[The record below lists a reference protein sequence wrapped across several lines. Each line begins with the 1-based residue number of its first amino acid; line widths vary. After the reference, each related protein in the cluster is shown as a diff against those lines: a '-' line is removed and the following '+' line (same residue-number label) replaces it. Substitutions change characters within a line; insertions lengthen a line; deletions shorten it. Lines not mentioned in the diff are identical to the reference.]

1 MPYHDTRLNSCVYKK
16 GIRALKIK
24 ITIMPSTIS
33 YATMLQSA
41 QEFYV
46 PNIEEPL
53 DVSQAAH

>member
-1 MPYHDTRLNSCVYKK
+1 
-16 GIRALKIK
+16 
-24 ITIMPSTIS
+24 MPSTIS